1 MAIEYSDGSE
11 AKTRFNQMPMKSSS
25 YSKDSQHQMRFPTA
39 TQQQYQ
45 SCLIDTEKFVM
56 FEITYVYLFL
66 FIVTTLHHYQFCLYK
81 TEKLILL

>member
-56 FEITYVYLFL
+56 FRKKLV
-66 FIVTTLHHYQFCLYK
+66 FIFFFYCYNSTTIP
-81 TEKLILL
+81 ILSH

>member
-56 FEITYVYLFL
+56 F
-66 FIVTTLHHYQFCLYK
+66 
-81 TEKLILL
+81 